1 VRDGLLGW
9 ATDPLVKLDDET
21 PGVIAR
27 VLTASPAR
35 RQSIFA
41 ALAKR
46 EVEGDLIGAEEDL
59 LPPSFAEIVRHGRPA
74 DILRHAFGRVP
85 EGFLGLL
92 ERVGER
98 PLPRPQD
105 YIALHDLLAGGDLRG
120 ADALR
125 ESGRIT
131 QRKLEVLAG
140 LDPRWRHAN
149 TLKRVDSPAEAVRF
163 NSAIEFV
170 QAVCSRAT
178 DEAVAAAIANMATTS
193 TLPRLL
199 DRFVRRADRL
209 PPHPVGR
216 DDNELRPFTSVRD
229 YLEASRRYRNC
240 LASKLDHVAAGRFNI
255 AEYRGEALLE
265 FRPLTAGAGA
275 GWMLWQV
282 HGPRNFPAPL
292 HVCEAA
298 EAKCDHLGI
307 PRVNDGAGGSRW
319 RSFRSFSRE
328 MDWD

>member
-1 VRDGLLGW
+1 MRDGLLGW
-9 ATDPLVKLDDET
+9 ATASLVRLDDQA

-27 VLTASPAR
+27 VLTASAGR
-35 RQSIFA
+35 RQAIFA
-41 ALAKR
+41 ALA
-46 EVEGDLIGAEEDL
+46 VQQIEGGGIGAGEDL
-59 LPPSFAEIVRHGRPA
+59 LPRSLAEVVRHSRPA
-74 DILRHAFGRVP
+74 DILRHAFGEAP
-85 EGFLGLL
+85 HGFLGLL

-105 YIALHDLLAGGDLRG
+105 YIALRDLLASGDLRG

-131 QRKLEVLAG
+131 LRKLEVLVS

-149 TLKRVDSPAEAVRF
+149 TLTRIDSPAEAVRF

-170 QAVCSRAT
+170 QAVSSRAT
-178 DEAVAAAIANMATTS
+178 DEAVAAAIANMAATS

-209 PPHPVGR
+209 PPHPVGGG
-216 DDNELRPFTSVRD
+216 DNELRPFTSMRD

-240 LASKLDHVAAGRFNI
+240 LASKLDQVAAGRFAI
-255 AEYRGEALLE
+255 AEYREEALLE

-282 HGPRNFPAPL
+282 HGPRNFPAPVHL
-292 HVCEAA
+292 CEAA
-298 EAKCDHLGI
+298 EVKCDHLGI